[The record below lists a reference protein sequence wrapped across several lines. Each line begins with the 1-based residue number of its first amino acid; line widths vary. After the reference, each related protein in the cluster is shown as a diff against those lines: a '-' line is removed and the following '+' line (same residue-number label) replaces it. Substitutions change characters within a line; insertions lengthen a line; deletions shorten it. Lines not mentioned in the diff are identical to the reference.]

1 MMKSQTI
8 RLWRQTSVTL
18 ISLVLSGLLG
28 GFAEAG
34 ALSSVVTVPV
44 IAVFHT
50 INAAQGQVLPAVFIQ
65 IERREDQDP
74 LRLVLTHRPGMVE
87 ATYPAVLEA
96 ALRNGLARLNY
107 DTRGLTV
114 SIGFSNSFRFVG
126 GSLSAAVVIGTVGAL
141 EGRTL
146 TPNLVLTGT
155 VEADGSIGPIADL
168 DTKIAGAGS
177 YSVLYPSV
185 QVASAPRHLQ
195 SRPVRTLQEARL
207 LMLP

>member
-1 MMKSQTI
+1 MMKSRTI

-18 ISLVLSGLLG
+18 ISLVVSGLLG
-28 GFAEAG
+28 ALAEAG
-34 ALSSVVTVPV
+34 VLSSVVTVPV
-44 IAVFHT
+44 VAVFHT
-50 INAAQGQVLPAVFIQ
+50 INAAQGQVVPAVFIQ

-74 LRLVLTHRPGMVE
+74 LRLVLIHRPGMVE
-87 ATYPAVLEA
+87 ATYPAVLES

-185 QVASAPRHLQ
+185 QVASAPQHLQ

>member
-1 MMKSQTI
+1 MKSQTI

-50 INAAQGQVLPAVFIQ
+50 INAAQGHVLPAVFIQ

>member
-1 MMKSQTI
+1 M
-8 RLWRQTSVTL
+8 TL
-18 ISLVLSGLLG
+18 FGLLLSAVFG
-28 GFAEAG
+28 GFADAG

-44 IAVFHT
+44 VAVFHT

-74 LRLVLTHRPGMVE
+74 IRLVLTHRPGMVE
-87 ATYPAVLEA
+87 ATYPAVLES
-96 ALRNGLARLNY
+96 ALRNGLARLNH

-114 SIGFSNSFRFVG
+114 SIGFAGSFRFVG
-126 GSLSAAVVIGTVGAL
+126 DSLSAAVVIGTVAAL

-146 TPNLVLTGT
+146 IPNFVLTGT
-155 VEADGSIGPIADL
+155 VEADGSIGAIADL

-195 SRPVRTLQEARL
+195 SRPVRTLHEARL